1 MLLYSSLQN
10 FKLMKYISHTFTLII
25 LLLIGCSRD
34 NPESI
39 NNPPEVQK
47 IFPTNEISLTIPEP
61 SGIAYNSV
69 NNSLMIVSDG
79 RPDIYEIDFSGNILS
94 SIISAGADMEGICL
108 SKNCDTIY
116 VVEEKKKLI
125 TSFDLSGSK
134 LFSFSVDVATSDNSA
149 LEGITINKLSNTL
162 YTINEK
168 DPSMILAYTGSTE
181 LWRKLIDYTSDISDI
196 YYEESEN
203 CFWVISDESSRI
215 LKLNIN
221 AALINQWEIPFTKGE
236 GITVVND
243 KLYVVNDSNAKM
255 YVFQKPE

>member
-1 MLLYSSLQN
+1 M
-10 FKLMKYISHTFTLII
+10 H
-25 LLLIGCSRD
+25 
-34 NPESI
+34 
-39 NNPPEVQK
+39 K
-47 IFPTNEISLTIPEP
+47 IYLSFIVAFLTIIAGCTLDDQTTPLNDNIELINIINLSSFLSEP
-61 SGIAYNSV
+61 SGITFNPQSNTLFV
-69 NNSLMIVSDG
+69 VSDTINT
-79 RPDIYEIDFSGNILS
+79 IYEVNLSGELINSFPVYAEDL
-94 SIISAGADMEGICL
+94 EGICF
-108 SKNCDTIY
+108 SAKYDTFY

-125 TSFDLSGSK
+125 TSFDLNGSK

-162 YTINEK
+162 YIINEK
-168 DPSMILAYTGSTE
+168 DPRMILAYAGSTE
-181 LWRKLIDYTSDISDI
+181 LWRKMIDYTSDISDI
-196 YYEESEN
+196 YFEEPEN